1 MIKGIL
7 SASVAVAALV
17 GTAWAETG
25 PSGMGA
31 GVMLRVGEG
40 HAGAC
45 YQAVEQQRTDRDAI
59 GDCTRAL
66 EREILTSRDR
76 AATHVNRGILYLGVG
91 EEARALADFNRAIV
105 AEPNLAEAYTQRGL
119 AQLFL
124 HNYQAA
130 VTDISHGLS
139 MNPAPAEPFK
149 AYYNRAVAYEELGN
163 IRAAY
168 ADYRR
173 ANELA
178 PEWDL
183 ARAELARFQLR

>member
-1 MIKGIL
+1 MIRGIL
-7 SASVAVAALV
+7 AASVAAAALV
-17 GTAWAETG
+17 GTAWAQTG

-40 HAGAC
+40 HAVAC
-45 YQAVEQQRTDRDAI
+45 YQAVVEQRADRDAI

-66 EREILTSRDR
+66 DREILTPRDR
-76 AATHVNRGILYLGVG
+76 AATFVNRGILYLGIR
-91 EEARALADFNRAIV
+91 EEQRALADFNRAIV
-105 AEPNLAEAYTQRGL
+105 AEPTLPEAYTQRGL
-119 AQLFL
+119 AQLYL
-124 HNYQAA
+124 RNYQAA
-130 VTDISHGLS
+130 VTDISHGLA
-139 MNPAPAEPFK
+139 MDRAPSEPFK

-163 IRAAY
+163 VRAAY

-183 ARAELARFQLR
+183 ARTELARFQLR

>member
-1 MIKGIL
+1 MFKGIL
-7 SASVAVAALV
+7 SASVAVAALI

-31 GVMLRVGEG
+31 GVMLRMGEG
-40 HAGAC
+40 HAVAC
-45 YQAVEQQRTDRDAI
+45 YEAVVQQRTDQDAI
-59 GDCTRAL
+59 GDCSRAL
-66 EREILTSRDR
+66 DREILTSRDR
-76 AATHVNRGILYLGVG
+76 AATFVNRGIIYLGAG
-91 EEARALADFNRAIV
+91 NEQRALADFNRAIV
-105 AEPNLAEAYTQRGL
+105 AEPGLSEAYTQRGL

-130 VTDISHGLS
+130 VTDITHGLS
-139 MNPAPAEPFK
+139 MNPAPAEPYK
-149 AYYNRAVAYEELGN
+149 AYFNRAVAYEELGN
-163 IRAAY
+163 VRAAY

-173 ANELA
+173 ATELA